1 MLGHVCSIGRGSEM
15 VILMGLPA
23 AGKSTIAGLPFGDS
37 HRFFDCDSIKATH
50 PDFDPKN
57 PAALHSWSKARLA
70 EEVAAVWSN
79 PHNFVYDSTGTNP
92 ARIEAMIQAA
102 REAGMKTRLLFV
114 TVTQD
119 VSLERNARRSRV
131 VPENVILEKVEAV
144 RSTFEHVRFMFDNVE
159 TFDNSREDPAL
170 DDRAEA
176 V

>member
-1 MLGHVCSIGRGSEM
+1 MSGLVCSIGRGSEM
-15 VILMGLPA
+15 VVLIGLPA
-23 AGKSTIAGLPFGDS
+23 AGKSTIAGVHFGDS
-37 HRFFDCDSIKATH
+37 HRFFDCDSIKASH

-57 PAALHSWSKARLA
+57 PAALHLWSKERLA

-92 ARIEAMIQAA
+92 ERIEALVMMA

-114 TVTQD
+114 TVDQA

-131 VPENVILEKVEAV
+131 VPEEVILEKVEKV
-144 RSTFEHVRFMFDNVE
+144 KETFNHVAFMFDNVVM
-159 TFDNSREDPAL
+159 FDNSTEDPTL
-170 DDRAEA
+170 DDRTEA